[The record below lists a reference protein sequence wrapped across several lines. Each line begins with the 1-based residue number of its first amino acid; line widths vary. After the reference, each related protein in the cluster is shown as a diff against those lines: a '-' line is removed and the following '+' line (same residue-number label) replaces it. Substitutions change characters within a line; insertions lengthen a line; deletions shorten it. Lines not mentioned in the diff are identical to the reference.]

1 MFNLKKKLG
10 DNQTF
15 LFDINTREYNHILV
29 DVVKQLAQDGKVFF
43 VNFNK
48 NFYSLM
54 KLLEKHK
61 VNLSNLFFIDAIS
74 SSIKDEDKILNA
86 VFFNHPSDLTN
97 ISMAISRAL
106 KSKFDYLVVDS
117 VTSLE
122 IYDDMKLSCK
132 FMSNI
137 VDKVSDT
144 KTKAIFLHPKVLKDE
159 SFMNELG
166 MELDQ
171 RIEYTD
177 ESMNL
182 IKPLGLVGISLV
194 GIGFLSGGITGMI
207 TGDFYLG
214 STYVSPYFVTLFLIL
229 FLTFVHK
236 FSFNPKP
243 INVPK
248 EFIKLKKDIEKH
260 VKGFFA

>member
-29 DVVKQLAQDGKVFF
+29 DVVKQLAQDGKVCF

-54 KLLEKHK
+54 KLFEKHK

-74 SSIKDEDKILNA
+74 SSIKDEDQFLNA
-86 VFFNHPSDLTN
+86 VFFNNPRDLTN

-106 KSKFDYLVVDS
+106 KSNFDYLVVDS

-137 VDKVSDT
+137 VDKVCDT
-144 KTKAIFLHPKVLKDE
+144 KTKAIFLHPKIMKDE
-159 SFMNELG
+159 NFMNELG
-166 MELDQ
+166 IELDK
-171 RIEYTD
+171 RIEYSD
-177 ESMNL
+177 ESLNL
-182 IKPLGLVGISLV
+182 IKPLGLVVFSLV
-194 GIGFLSGGITGMI
+194 GVSFLSGGITGMI
-207 TGDFYLG
+207 AGEFYLG
-214 STYVSPYFVTLFLIL
+214 STYVSPYFVALFLIL
-229 FLTFVHK
+229 FLTFAHR

-243 INVPK
+243 FNVPK
-248 EFIKLKKDIEKH
+248 EFVKLKRDIEKH
-260 VKGFFA
+260 VKGFFT